1 LIIKIG
7 AHRYQVQERA
17 PHQDGMLNDEAH
29 GYTLESSNLIV
40 LSKDLPLSK
49 KQTILLHEI
58 LHAIRFV
65 NDGMPKPK
73 AKDEFE
79 DWEHYFIAMYESN
92 LLAVLK
98 DNPHLVEWL
107 MEDGNMVANSY

>member
-1 LIIKIG
+1 MIIKVG
-7 AHRYQVQERA
+7 SQEYRVEERSSKD
-17 PHQDGMLNDEAH
+17 DGMINDGNH
-29 GYTLESSNLIV
+29 GYTVEAGNLIV
-40 LSKDLPLSK
+40 INKDVTKDK
-49 KQTILLHEI
+49 KQVTLLHEI

-79 DWEHYFIAMYESN
+79 DWEHYFIALYEDN

-98 DNPHLVEWL
+98 NNPELKDWL
-107 MEDGNMVANSY
+107 TK